1 MPNLLV
7 RVGTMSRALSWWV
20 LPKCMDRCQ
29 SADDSYLCVLHVSM
43 LCGLCWLMGDNLRL
57 GQTSQNVYSDIVWA
71 AEWWA
76 EAL

>member
-29 SADDSYLCVLHVSM
+29 LADDSYLMCATCEHVVWVVLANE
-43 LCGLCWLMGDNLRL
+43 G
-57 GQTSQNVYSDIVWA
+57 
-71 AEWWA
+71 
-76 EAL
+76 